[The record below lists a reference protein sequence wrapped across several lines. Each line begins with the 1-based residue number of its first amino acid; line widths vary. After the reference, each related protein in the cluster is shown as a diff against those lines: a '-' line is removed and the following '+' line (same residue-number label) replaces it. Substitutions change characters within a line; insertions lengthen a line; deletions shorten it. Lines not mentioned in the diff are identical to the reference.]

1 MSTLT
6 VAPKATPALSL
17 RHGLASH
24 PFLAFFVLAFAGSW
38 LFFAP
43 MLVGQDG
50 LGLLPYSVP
59 FWLYVVLFLAAS
71 FSGPTVAALVVT
83 AAREGKPGVN
93 QFLRRYG
100 QWRVGWR
107 WYLLFLVGF
116 PALYLVPASFWL
128 GTAPWQALVQQ
139 WPTLFTVYLPAVL
152 LFPAVINWGEE
163 AGWRGFAQT
172 HMQPLYGALP
182 TSLLVGLL
190 HGLWHLPVF
199 ILVTGPAA
207 LGPFEMGEFLLN
219 TLMIMSLTLIWT
231 WIFNGAQQSILVAAL
246 MHAAFNGAQAWVG
259 TLLPPLPEE
268 VNQAITIILI
278 GGALLTVVLT
288 KGKLGYTSKPTANQ
302 ISPRTAHHPLH
313 QGSHRL

>member
-6 VAPKATPALSL
+6 VTPKATAALSL
-17 RHGLASH
+17 RHWLASH
-24 PFLAFFVLAFAGSW
+24 PFLAFFFLAFTGSW

-43 MLVGQDG
+43 MLIGQDG

-59 FWLYVVLFLAAS
+59 FWLYVLLFLAAS
-71 FSGPTVAALVVT
+71 FLGPTVAALVVT
-83 AAREGKPGVN
+83 AARDGKPGVKT
-93 QFLRRYG
+93 FLRRYR

-107 WYLLFLVGF
+107 WYLIFLVGF
-116 PALYLVPASFWL
+116 PALYLVPASVWL
-128 GTAPWQALVQQ
+128 GSAPWQALLQQ

-172 HMQPLYGALP
+172 QMQQQYGPLP

-199 ILVTGPAA
+199 VLVTGPAA
-207 LGPFEMGEFLLN
+207 LGPFDANEFLLN

-231 WIFNGAQQSILVAAL
+231 WIFNGAQQSILVASL
-246 MHAAFNGAQAWVG
+246 MHASFNGAQAWVG
-259 TLLPPLPEE
+259 ALLPPLPEE
-268 VNQAITIILI
+268 VNKAITISLI
-278 GGALLTVVLT
+278 VVALLTVVLT
-288 KGKLGYTSKPTANQ
+288 KGKLGYTLKVNEKQ
-302 ISPRTAHHPLH
+302 RKN
-313 QGSHRL
+313 